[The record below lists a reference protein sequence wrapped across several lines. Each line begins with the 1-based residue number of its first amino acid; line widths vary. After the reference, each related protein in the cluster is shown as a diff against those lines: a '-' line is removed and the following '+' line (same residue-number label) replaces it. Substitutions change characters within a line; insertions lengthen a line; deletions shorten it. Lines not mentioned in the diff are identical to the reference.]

1 MVKDAEEH
9 KEADEKRKKNVEL
22 KNRAEQ
28 YINEIEHSLEEGG
41 DKVDANQKEASEKL
55 VTELKEA
62 IEKEDY
68 ETLEKRLSELEQ
80 MAQMMQ
86 NMQQGQAEGETSATE
101 TPKDDDIID
110 ADFTDKKD

>member
-1 MVKDAEEH
+1 MIKDAEEH
-9 KEADEKRKKNVEL
+9 KEADEKRKKKNVEL

-62 IEKEDY
+62 IER
-68 ETLEKRLSELEQ
+68 RLRN
-80 MAQMMQ
+80 A
-86 NMQQGQAEGETSATE
+86 
-101 TPKDDDIID
+101 
-110 ADFTDKKD
+110 